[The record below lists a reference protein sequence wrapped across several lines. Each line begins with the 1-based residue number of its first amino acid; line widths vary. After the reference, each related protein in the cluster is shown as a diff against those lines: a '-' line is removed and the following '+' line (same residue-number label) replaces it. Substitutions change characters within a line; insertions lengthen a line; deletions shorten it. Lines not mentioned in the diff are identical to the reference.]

1 MKGWFFDLAN
11 ASLEYRLYKGL
22 HSFEPLFYYD
32 SIELDQILTR
42 RECEFFVKD
51 GITYQQTSTAIEEN
65 LHLIYVKK
73 VEESEKEKEI
83 FNLNG
88 KLTLEIR
95 EFNRRE
101 SHPIIHKLEF
111 DKHLEILSH
120 IGSVYLYFKHQEWER
135 DSAEIDEDR
144 LVYVLYMI
152 KTGFTLE
159 GYENE

>member
-1 MKGWFFDLAN
+1 MAT

-22 HSFEPLFYYD
+22 HSFEPLFHYD

-51 GITYQQTSTAIEEN
+51 GITYQQTSSAIEEN

-73 VEESEKEKEI
+73 VEESEKEKEV

-88 KLTLEIR
+88 RLTLEIR
-95 EFNRRE
+95 EFNLRE
-101 SHPIIHKLEF
+101 NHPIIQKHEF
-111 DKHLEILSH
+111 DQHLEILSQ
-120 IGSVYLYFKHQEWER
+120 IGSVYLYFDQMEWER

-152 KTGFTLE
+152 KTGYKLE
-159 GYENE
+159 GY

>member
-1 MKGWFFDLAN
+1 MAT

-22 HSFEPLFYYD
+22 HSFEPLFHYD

-51 GITYQQTSTAIEEN
+51 GITYQQTSSAIEGK

-73 VEESEKEKEI
+73 VEESEKEKEV

-95 EFNRRE
+95 EFNLRE
-101 SHPIIHKLEF
+101 NHPIIQKHDF
-111 DKHLEILSH
+111 DQHLEILSQ
-120 IGSVYLYFKHQEWER
+120 IGSVYLYIDQMEWER

-152 KTGFTLE
+152 KTGYKLE
-159 GYENE
+159 EY